1 MISYWVGYAP
11 RVVAGIVGTSLV
23 FLASLTYEDEEGRL
37 QNKLEDWWIAL
48 DERRIASLS
57 WVTSFVQAIA
67 RLTGRGLDRIF
78 GKSLFSPRAVAVST
92 ILSIS
97 SLFLTASIS
106 LEFLPHSAHIPGAK
120 GTPTALGAFISF
132 LRIGA
137 FAMVPALSE
146 SPNWPWGAW
155 FPNLLRICWWAL
167 IAWNVGQLMPFLLFL
182 LAWSPKGAMTGTQ
195 LLSIVLFVFMISLV
209 CDISYVAFVRWMLR
223 RISSVGN
230 VAGII
235 LGLVLQAVPL
245 GVLIVVP
252 VYLGAKILPVL
263 ETFGLAMILS
273 IALNTIDIL
282 TVVAVLIVAVL
293 MLTHRLVWPI
303 FQRPIYAIQRMT
315 FVKSRRWLW
324 SVGIALLT
332 VAVTRLPEW
341 LESLFARFAR

>member
-1 MISYWVGYAP
+1 
-11 RVVAGIVGTSLV
+11 
-23 FLASLTYEDEEGRL
+23 
-37 QNKLEDWWIAL
+37 
-48 DERRIASLS
+48 
-57 WVTSFVQAIA
+57 
-67 RLTGRGLDRIF
+67 
-78 GKSLFSPRAVAVST
+78 
-92 ILSIS
+92 
-97 SLFLTASIS
+97 
-106 LEFLPHSAHIPGAK
+106 
-120 GTPTALGAFISF
+120 
-132 LRIGA
+132 
-137 FAMVPALSE
+137 
-146 SPNWPWGAW
+146 
-155 FPNLLRICWWAL
+155 
-167 IAWNVGQLMPFLLFL
+167 
-182 LAWSPKGAMTGTQ
+182 MTGTQ